1 MDKIRLHRSQNG
13 VKLKQNV
20 LRVIH
25 KRLVAN
31 KESPTPWRIR
41 EAELA
46 VCIQYLP
53 ERRNLNLEKMKNF
66 YVGAPDCEEEYVIR
80 LN

>member
-1 MDKIRLHRSQNG
+1 MENQR
-13 VKLKQNV
+13 
-20 LRVIH
+20 
-25 KRLVAN
+25 
-31 KESPTPWRIR
+31 
-41 EAELA
+41 AELA

-66 YVGAPDCEEEYVIR
+66 YVGAPDCEEKYLIR